1 LAAQTRSTKSSAGEL
16 DGRPAGAAVDATK
29 VEEERKWRR
38 VPGGSRNA
46 RVRKKMV
53 AARFYREERLHGSR
67 PIALLCDVAPL
78 GCLPY
83 RLKKHCVDE
92 LLMGCFGG
100 KISQGGLLWWRNY

>member
-46 RVRKKMV
+46 RVRKKWWLLDFIGRSGCMGAV
-53 AARFYREERLHGSR
+53 PSR
-67 PIALLCDVAPL
+67 CCATWLRWDACRT
-78 GCLPY
+78 G
-83 RLKKHCVDE
+83 
-92 LLMGCFGG
+92 
-100 KISQGGLLWWRNY
+100 